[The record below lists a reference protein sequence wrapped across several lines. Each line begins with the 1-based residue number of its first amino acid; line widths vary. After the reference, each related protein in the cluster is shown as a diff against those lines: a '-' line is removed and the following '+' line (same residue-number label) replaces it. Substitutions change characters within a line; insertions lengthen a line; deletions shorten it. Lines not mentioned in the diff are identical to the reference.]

1 MSRVAKLSEDVVE
14 VRSESTRCQNRFG
27 IESTAKHGS
36 SLAIRTPNP
45 ENQTPD
51 TRHQTPDSENMTTAI
66 QPEGLA
72 LCQPRA
78 TPWERV
84 TATLQAQRGG
94 PKLFTVQTS
103 PN

>member
-1 MSRVAKLSEDVVE
+1 MLRVAKLSEDVVE

-36 SLAIRTPNP
+36 SLAIRTPK
-45 ENQTPD
+45 